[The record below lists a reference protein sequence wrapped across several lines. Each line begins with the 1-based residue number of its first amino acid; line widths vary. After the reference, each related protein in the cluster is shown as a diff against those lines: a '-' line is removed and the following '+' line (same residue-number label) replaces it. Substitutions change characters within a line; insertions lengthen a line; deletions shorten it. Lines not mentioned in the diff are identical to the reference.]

1 MGLITRANRE
11 HSAAGETILKSLV
24 EIGVISD
31 RNVQGVQES
40 RRATDTLRER
50 AAGLAA
56 IADRLGRAA
65 GPARRRQGGRGSR

>member
-11 HSAAGETILKSLV
+11 HSAAGEAILKSLV
-24 EIGVISD
+24 EIRVIND

-40 RRATDTLRER
+40 RRATDALRDR

-56 IADRLGRAA
+56 IADRLGRADGA
-65 GPARRRQGGRGSR
+65 APRRKGARRGR